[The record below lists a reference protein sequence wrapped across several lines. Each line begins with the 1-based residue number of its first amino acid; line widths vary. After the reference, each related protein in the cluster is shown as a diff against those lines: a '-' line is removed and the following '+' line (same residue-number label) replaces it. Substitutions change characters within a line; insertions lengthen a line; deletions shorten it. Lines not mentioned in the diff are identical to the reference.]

1 MTFALATV
9 TLVACGLL
17 LLCGREVRLRRA
29 AQQVAARLLNTL
41 NTYRTP
47 GDSTH
52 AHTKSFRR

>member
-1 MTFALATV
+1 MTFALFVV
-9 TLVACGLL
+9 TLVTCGLL

-29 AQQVAARLLNTL
+29 AQQVAARLLNIL